1 MNVFVVLKD
10 GGGTWLSGG
19 GLDLFTVLKW
29 DLKFWGGKGGLN
41 LVRVW
46 GFVRVSGEWWNPEWK
61 CCG

>member
-1 MNVFVVLKD
+1 MAKR
-10 GGGTWLSGG
+10 W
-19 GLDLFTVLKW
+19 GLGFLHCFEMGLT
-29 DLKFWGGKGGLN
+29 FWGGKGGLD